1 VLLKGC
7 LKKKRKKGFPSS
19 SSFFLLLTTTL
30 SYKNNQPM
38 CESLKIREKGRR
50 KMGGKEE

>member
-1 VLLKGC
+1 LFEEE
-7 LKKKRKKGFPSS
+7 KKKGVPPS